1 MKMRIAAWMFLLT
14 LVASSGSVVHAQ
26 APAAPEPALVPLEV
40 QIVLSRY
47 QGDQKV
53 SSLPYTLM
61 VNANGDTAT
70 TMNMASK
77 VPVVTTAFGPASGA
91 NGQPPTVTQS
101 YTYQNIGTN
110 ISLRANSVNE
120 GGFTLRVTID
130 DSSVASLDTKQKT
143 QNQAVSDLPVIRG
156 FKVENTLLLKDGQSR
171 QFTAAT
177 DRVTGDVTK
186 VDVTLK
192 VLK

>member
-1 MKMRIAAWMFLLT
+1 MKIRIAVWLCLLM
-14 LVASSGSVVHAQ
+14 LVASSKTAVHAQ
-26 APAAPEPALVPLEV
+26 APATPKPSLVPLEV

-47 QGDQKV
+47 QGDEKI
-53 SSLPYTLM
+53 SSLPYTLI

-77 VPVVTTAFGPASGA
+77 VPVPEPVFVQAPKQD
-91 NGQPPTVTQS
+91 GQPAAVQRT
-101 YTYQNIGTN
+101 YMYQNIGTN
-110 ISLRANSVNE
+110 ISLRANSVSE
-120 GGFTLRVTID
+120 GGYTLRVTID
-130 DSSVASLDTKQKT
+130 DSSVASLDTKQKA
-143 QNQAVSDLPVIRG
+143 QNQAVSDMPVMRG

-177 DRVTGDVTK
+177 DRVTGDVTR